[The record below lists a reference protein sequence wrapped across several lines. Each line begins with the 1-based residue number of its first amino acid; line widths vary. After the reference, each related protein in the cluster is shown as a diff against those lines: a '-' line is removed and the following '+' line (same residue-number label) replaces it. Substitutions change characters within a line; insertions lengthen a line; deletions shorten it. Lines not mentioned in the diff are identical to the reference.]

1 MQLNRDYEKRDKII
15 FGAYEPNEYSG
26 GIRRFQRLSF
36 DKVKELIDNNFIDLD
51 DAQNLAPAAS
61 VFYSFLKKYPFY
73 YVGGYAVSPDRYDY
87 RISFD
92 ELERGV
98 HANVLVD
105 PDEDSDFNSFAE
117 NADEKGAYA
126 CWFD

>member
-26 GIRRFQRLSF
+26 GIRRFQRMSF
-36 DKVKELIDNNFIDLD
+36 DKVKELMDNNFIDPD
-51 DAQNLAPAAS
+51 DAQNFAPTAS
-61 VFYSFLKKYPFY
+61 MFYSFLKKYPFY

-92 ELERGV
+92 GLERSSRT
-98 HANVLVD
+98 D
-105 PDEDSDFNSFAE
+105 IIITPEEDSDFYSFAKCAE
-117 NADEKGAYA
+117 EEFDYT
-126 CWFD
+126 CWF

>member
-15 FGAYEPNEYSG
+15 FGAYEPSKYFG
-26 GIRRFQRLSF
+26 GIRRFQRMSF
-36 DKVKELIDNNFIDLD
+36 DKVKELMNNNFIDPN
-51 DAQNLAPAAS
+51 DAQNSAPTAS
-61 VFYSFLKKYPFY
+61 MFYSFLKKYPFY
-73 YVGGYAVSPDRYDY
+73 YVGGYAVSSDRSDY

-98 HANVLVD
+98 HTDIVVT
-105 PDEDSDFNSFAE
+105 PKEKSDFNNFAK
-117 NADEKGAYA
+117 NAEEKSAHA